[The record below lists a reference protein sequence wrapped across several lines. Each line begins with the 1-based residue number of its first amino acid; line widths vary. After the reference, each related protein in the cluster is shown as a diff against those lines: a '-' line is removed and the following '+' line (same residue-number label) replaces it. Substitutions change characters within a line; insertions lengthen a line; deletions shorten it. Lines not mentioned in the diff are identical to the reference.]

1 MPKKTKKHV
10 IKPTGEKKVP
20 RISVMEKEK
29 KGRQKLYLFLSIGA
43 VIVLGAGIAIG
54 AILGGGNK
62 APQEKTEIDNGHFT
76 QVDGYFEMDV
86 PKAWGFYNTAATAA
100 PYGMDK
106 VPHPYAFFPTSFKS
120 TEQKSDGTTTANP
133 SPNNI
138 LFTIVPKDYS
148 TAEVENF
155 LTDQNVLADPKIVE
169 YLRKSAQVHGRQLKS
184 CPSGWVL
191 GEKPEQKVTSG
202 SFVGYIKTAETEI
215 FFTSKYTD
223 KENQEEILKSL
234 DSLKVAK
241 PASLDAYT
249 GHDGSFTIP
258 RPEGWVI
265 DTESQTLM
273 VHRVN
278 VGQGAVFYPEGTK
291 TTYSMSPEE
300 IQATMEKSGQNDN
313 GKQVVS
319 SASFPVP
326 LYTYMAVYDLGKNPD
341 AKSLN
346 AMFLGMI
353 GFQQDLGVSNAYD
366 WMVENIAKKGLSMAN
381 CPGKYFISEKPVKI
395 MQVKPKQ
402 SLFAT
407 IETKSGTVLIMAGWT
422 NDQNQKAIIDTL
434 NKIKLTAK

>member
-1 MPKKTKKHV
+1 MSKKSKKHV
-10 IKPTGEKKVP
+10 VKPTGEKKVP

-29 KGRQKLYLFLSIGA
+29 KGRQRLYLFLSLGTIVAVCVGIVIG
-43 VIVLGAGIAIG
+43 IFLGAG
-54 AILGGGNK
+54 NK
-62 APQEKTEIDNGHFT
+62 TTQVKSEIDNGHFT
-76 QVDGYFEMDV
+76 QVDGYFEMDI
-86 PKAWGFYNTAATAA
+86 PHAWGVYNTAETAA

-120 TEQKSDGTTTANP
+120 LEQNSDGSSIAKP
-133 SPNNI
+133 SPNNL

-148 TAEVENF
+148 TEEVENF
-155 LTDQNVLADPKIVE
+155 LTDQNVLANPKIVE
-169 YLRKSAQVHGRQLKS
+169 YLRKSAQLDGRLLKS
-184 CPSGWVL
+184 CSSGWVL

-202 SFVGYIKTAETEI
+202 SFVGYIKTADTEI

-223 KENQEEILKSL
+223 KDNKEAILKSL
-234 DSLKVAK
+234 DSLKVEK
-241 PASLDAYT
+241 PVSLDEYT
-249 GHDGSFTIP
+249 GVDGSFTIP

-265 DTESQTLM
+265 DTDSQTLM
-273 VHRVN
+273 VHRVAA
-278 VGQGAVFYPEGTK
+278 GQGAVFYPEGTK
-291 TTYSMSPEE
+291 TTYSMTPEE
-300 IQATMEKSGQNDN
+300 IQKTMEKSGENND

-341 AKSLN
+341 ANSLN
-346 AMFLGMI
+346 AMFRAMI
-353 GFQQDLGVSNAYD
+353 GFQQDLGVNNAYD
-366 WMVENIAKKGLSMAN
+366 WIVENIAKKGLSMAN

-407 IETKSGTVLIMAGWT
+407 FETKDGTVLIMAGWT

-434 NKIKLTAK
+434 NQIKLTAK